1 MSMVW
6 IAGSTVGAGGTTNF
20 EFNNIPQTFTHL
32 QLRIF
37 GRSTLSASLDN
48 LSMYFNNDTGS
59 NYATHFLSGNG
70 SSASSG
76 AFTSQPRFYIPSLFP
91 AATTAQM
98 AASVIDIL
106 DYTNTNKNKTVRILT
121 GFDANGSGT
130 VALVSGLWMS
140 TAAIT
145 RFNAET
151 SANIVAGSRFDL
163 YGITTSQVT
172 GA

>member
-1 MSMVW
+1 MVW
-6 IAGSTVGAGGTTNF
+6 IAGSTVGAGGTANF

-32 QLRIF
+32 QIRVF
-37 GRSTLSASLDN
+37 GRSTLSAALDN
-48 LSMYFNNDTGS
+48 LSMYFNNDTAN

-76 AFTSQPRFYIPSLFP
+76 AFTSQARFYIPSLFP
-91 AATTAQM
+91 AATSAQF
-98 AASVIDIL
+98 ADTIIDVL

-121 GFDANGSGT
+121 GFDANGSGA
-130 VALVSGLWMS
+130 VSLVSGLWMS

-151 SANIVAGSRFDL
+151 SASIVAGSRFDL
-163 YGITTSQVT
+163 YGITSSEVT

>member
-1 MSMVW
+1 MIW
-6 IAGSTVGAGGTTNF
+6 IAGSTVGVGGTANF
-20 EFNNIPQTFTHL
+20 EFNNIPQNYTHL

-48 LSMYFNNDTGS
+48 LSMYFNNDTGN

-70 SSASSG
+70 SAQTSN

-91 AATTAQM
+91 AATSAQF
-98 AASVIDIL
+98 ASTIIDVL
-106 DYTNTNKNKTVRILT
+106 DYTNTSKNKTIKILT
-121 GFDANGSGT
+121 GFDANGSG
-130 VALVSGLWMS
+130 AASLVSGLWMS

-163 YGITTSQVT
+163 YGITTSLVT